1 MEDAAAR
8 DWAREEF
15 GHAKLGDARLTA
27 RLVRTAAGAASRPS
41 ATILR
46 TFGRTSEAEGAF
58 RFVEN
63 DRVSVDALADA
74 SHSAAASRCAAY
86 SQVFV
91 PIDSTSLLIRDPRN
105 LRGLGPLS
113 KLSHT
118 LRGIQAFHALAV
130 APTGATLGV
139 LGRELWLR
147 PDAGTKARG
156 GRNTQPIE
164 TRESY
169 RWVTMLASVRE
180 QMQKGAPGCTPW
192 FQLDRGGDTWMVIEH
207 AVANGLTLTV
217 RANQNRLIARPGAP
231 ETRIFTEIRAV
242 SPIGVL
248 QVDVPE
254 GRGRSARK
262 ASLILRSARFEVPIP
277 SLRKKHHLREIGVVM
292 ATERDAP
299 SDGSAKIE
307 WVLLTTRPVRSAADA
322 AEVVRGYT
330 VRWRI
335 EEFHRTWKSGACGIE
350 STRLRAYDHIQ
361 RWAIIMGAVATRIE
375 QLKLASRSTPDLRAD
390 DFYTRGEIDAVILLG
405 SKHWKIPYKPG
416 ETPTLGEL
424 TRWIAYLGG
433 YAGSRNSLPPGSTV
447 IARGLERIE
456 SAAQLL
462 DLQRNS
468 RKRTPSKKK

>member
-1 MEDAAAR
+1 MEDATAR

-15 GHAKLGDARLTA
+15 GHARLGDARLTA
-27 RLVRTAAGAASRPS
+27 RLVQTAEGAASRPS
-41 ATILR
+41 STILR
-46 TFGRTSEAEGAF
+46 TFGRTAEAEGAF

-74 SHSAAASRCAAY
+74 SHKAAALRCDPY
-86 SQVFV
+86 SQVIV

-113 KLSHT
+113 NLGHT

-147 PDAGTKARG
+147 PETATKAKG
-156 GRNTQPIE
+156 CKNTQPFE

-169 RWVTMLASVRE
+169 RWVTMLTSVQA
-180 QMQKGAPGCTPW
+180 QMQRQAPGCTPW

-207 AVANGLTLTV
+207 AVKQGLTLTV
-217 RANQNRLIARPGAP
+217 RANQNRLIARRGADNAHL
-231 ETRIFTEIRAV
+231 FAAIRAV
-242 SPIGVL
+242 APIGAL

-254 GRGRSARK
+254 GRGRRARQ
-262 ASLILRSARFEVPIP
+262 ASLILRSARFTVPIP
-277 SLRKKHHLREIGVVM
+277 SLHKKHHLREIGVVM
-292 ATERDAP
+292 ATEKDP
-299 SDGSAKIE
+299 PPDGSPKIE
-307 WVLLTTRPVRSAADA
+307 WVLLTTRSVHNTDDA
-322 AEVVRGYT
+322 AEVVHAYT
-330 VRWRI
+330 RRWRI

-361 RWAIIMGAVATRIE
+361 RWAIIMGAVAARIE
-375 QLKLASRSTPDLRAD
+375 QLKFTSRSTPELPAD

-405 SKHWKIPYKPG
+405 SRHWKIPYKQG
-416 ETPTLGEL
+416 QTPTMGEV

-433 YAGSRNSLPPGSTV
+433 YAGSKNSLPPGSTV

-456 SAAQLL
+456 SAAELL
-462 DLQRNS
+462 DLQRQTPE
-468 RKRTPSKKK
+468 RAPSKKK